1 MAVTFTILGTGA
13 GPGVPSYFCDCP
25 ACREARADSGLART
39 RSGAVIRTR
48 GENIL
53 IDASPDLRTQ
63 LLREDISFLACV
75 FLTHWH
81 YDHFGG
87 LGDLEFFVRLKRIEP
102 LKLFLPPEALMEFQA
117 AYPFLSDVLEAIP
130 WQLGQEYRFNDFTLT
145 LYPARHSVPTAG
157 LFLKAEQSGKTL
169 AYFPDTAGL
178 PEISRE
184 KLRQTDFLIC
194 DATFH
199 GDNWYPHSHMTFEEA
214 IRLGEEL
221 QARKTILTHLAMHYS
236 SPVTVRQL
244 QEKLL
249 NYPQV
254 SLAFDGMTID
264 L

>member
-1 MAVTFTILGTGA
+1 MTVTFTILGTGA

-25 ACREARADSGLART
+25 ACLEARANSALVRT
-39 RSGAVIRTR
+39 RSGAVIRTG

-63 LLREDISFLACV
+63 LVRENISSLACV

-87 LGDLEFFVRLKRIEP
+87 LGDLEFFVRLKRMEP
-102 LKLFLPPEALMEFQA
+102 LKLFLPSEALVEFEA
-117 AYPFLSDVLEAIP
+117 AYPFLSDVLEVTA
-130 WQLGQEYRFNDFTLT
+130 WQFGQEYRFNDFLLT

-178 PEISRE
+178 PEITQE
-184 KLRQTDFLIC
+184 KVRQADYFIC

-199 GDNWYPHSHMTFEEA
+199 GANWYPHSHMTFEEA
-214 IRLGEEL
+214 IRLGEEV

-236 SPVTVRQL
+236 TPVTVREL

-249 NYPQV
+249 DYPQV
-254 SLAFDGMTID
+254 SLAYDGMTIN